1 VLRCGVPKPERLT
14 RTARCDVVND
24 VGWFSR
30 RAPDGYVF
38 TTIGRAAYVE
48 LSVPAEY
55 EPAADALVD
64 VAAVV
69 KAAVPQV
76 QPCV

>member
-1 VLRCGVPKPERLT
+1 
-14 RTARCDVVND
+14 
-24 VGWFSR
+24 
-30 RAPDGYVF
+30 VF